1 MALKKI
7 VNING
12 KLVLQSSIG
21 NFDKGAQQLSFLAY
35 IKVITVNGSKSQV
48 FANVNFKG
56 DEYEYSREY
65 EIPVSVSDGSA
76 NFIRQAYDHLK
87 TLEEFA
93 GAIDC

>member
-21 NFDKGAQQLSFLAY
+21 NFQKGTQQLSFLAY

-65 EIPVSVSDGSA
+65 EIPVSVSDESA
-76 NFIRQAYDHLK
+76 NFIKQAYDYLK

>member
-12 KLVLQSSIG
+12 KLVVQSSIG
-21 NFDKGAQQLSFLAY
+21 NFDKGTQQISFLAY

-76 NFIRQAYDHLK
+76 NFIKQTYDYLK
-87 TLEEFA
+87 TLEEFS